1 MTSLPSPLST
11 APAPAI
17 VVVGS
22 GLAGFGVLRELR
34 RLSPDAKL
42 TMVTLEDGHFY
53 SKPALS
59 TALAKGKSAD
69 SLITSNGQKMAAQ
82 LKLDARIGREAE
94 AIDRAGKMLLT
105 TGGPVPYDALI
116 LATGALPVRP
126 PIGGEA
132 AHRAIAVNQLD
143 HYERF
148 RTELSEGARVL
159 IMGSGLVGTEFA
171 NDLVSTGYRP
181 VVVDM
186 LPLPLAQLVPP
197 AVGEQLRDAL
207 AAAGVEWHLGRKIT
221 AINYR
226 GDVRGYIAT
235 LDDGTTIEA
244 DLVLSAVGLRPNVAL
259 AAEAGL
265 DIGTG
270 AGCGGIK
277 VNEYGQ
283 TSDPHIFAI
292 GDCAEY
298 PHGLS
303 AYVTPIMAAARGIAP
318 SALGTPTAMRFPPL
332 SVQVKTTLLPINL
345 LPPPRSMPGEWRCL
359 EDDAHGAKHAFVD
372 ADGIVR
378 GYVLTRDKCEER
390 MEMDAKVGEIA

>member
-1 MTSLPSPLST
+1 MADKPPPSV
-11 APAPAI
+11 

-22 GLAGFGVLRELR
+22 GLAGFGVLCELR
-34 RLSPDAKL
+34 RLSPDARL

-59 TALAKGKSAD
+59 TALAKGKTAET
-69 SLITSNGQKMAAQ
+69 LVTSNAEKMIAQ
-82 LKLDARIGREAE
+82 LRLDARIGREAQ
-94 AIDRAGKMLLT
+94 AIDRAGKALLT
-105 TGGPVPYDALI
+105 TGGPVHYDALV

-126 PIGGEA
+126 PIAGEA

-148 RTELSEGARVL
+148 RKELPPGARVL

-197 AVGEQLRDAL
+197 AVGVQVRDAL
-207 AAAGVEWHLGRKIT
+207 AAEGVEWHLGRKIT
-221 AINYR
+221 AIDYK
-226 GDVRGYIAT
+226 GDVPGYVAT
-235 LDDGTTIEA
+235 LDDGTRIEA
-244 DLVLSAVGLRPNVAL
+244 DLVLSAVGLRPNVKL

-265 DIGTG
+265 EIGQ
-270 AGCGGIK
+270 GIK
-277 VNEYGQ
+277 VNAYGQ
-283 TSDPHIFAI
+283 TSDPDIFAI

-318 SALGTPTAMRFPPL
+318 SALGTPTEMRFPPL

-345 LPPPRSMPGEWRCL
+345 LPPPQSTAGDWRCL
-359 EDDAHGAKHAFVD
+359 EDDAQGSKHVFVD
-372 ADGIVR
+372 SEGVVR

-390 MEMDAKVGEIA
+390 MAMDATVGETA

>member
-1 MTSLPSPLST
+1 MASTVPPS
-11 APAPAI
+11 I

-34 RLSPDAKL
+34 KLSPDAKL

-59 TALAKGKSAD
+59 TALAKGKTAD
-69 SLITSNGQKMAAQ
+69 TLVTSNAEKMTAQ
-82 LKLDARIGREAE
+82 LKLDARIGRQAE
-94 AIDRAGKMLLT
+94 AIDPAGKALLT

-126 PIGGEA
+126 PIEGDA

-143 HYERF
+143 HYARF
-148 RTELSEGARVL
+148 RKELPESARVL

-171 NDLVSTGYRP
+171 NDLISSGYKP

-197 AVGEQLRDAL
+197 PVGEKVRDAL

-221 AINYR
+221 AI
-226 GDVRGYIAT
+226 GYKGAAPGYVAT
-235 LDDGTTIEA
+235 LDDGTVIEA
-244 DLVLSAVGLRPNVAL
+244 DLVLSAVGLRPNVKL

-265 DIGTG
+265 DIGL
-270 AGCGGIK
+270 GIK

-283 TSDPHIFAI
+283 TSDPDIFAI

-298 PHGLS
+298 QHGLS

-318 SALGTPTAMRFPPL
+318 SALGTPTAIRFPPL

-345 LPPPRSMPGEWRCL
+345 LPPPRSAQGEWLCL
-359 EDDAHGAKHAFVD
+359 EDDAQGSKHIFVD
-372 ADGIVR
+372 TGGIVR
-378 GYVLTRDKCEER
+378 GYVLTQDKCEER
-390 MEMDAKVGEIA
+390 MEMDSKVGETA

>member
-1 MTSLPSPLST
+1 MAGTPPPS
-11 APAPAI
+11 I

-34 RLSPDAKL
+34 RLSPEAPL

-59 TALAKGKSAD
+59 TALAKGKTAEGLVTSSAE
-69 SLITSNGQKMAAQ
+69 KMIAQ
-82 LKLDARIGREAE
+82 LRLDARIGREAL
-94 AIDRAGKMLLT
+94 AIDRAGKALLT
-105 TGGPVPYDALI
+105 TGGPVPYDALV

-126 PIGGEA
+126 PIAGEA

-148 RTELSEGARVL
+148 RKELPDGARVL

-197 AVGEQLRDAL
+197 AVGEKVRDAL
-207 AAAGVEWHLGRKIT
+207 AAEGVEWHLGRKVS
-221 AINYR
+221 AIDYK
-226 GDVRGYIAT
+226 GDVPGYVAS
-235 LDDGTTIEA
+235 LDDGTRIEA
-244 DLVLSAVGLRPNVAL
+244 DLVLSAVGLRPNVKL

-265 DIGTG
+265 EIGR
-270 AGCGGIK
+270 GIK
-277 VNEYGQ
+277 VNACGQ
-283 TSDPHIFAI
+283 TSDPAIFAI

-318 SALGTPTAMRFPPL
+318 SALGTPTEMRFPPL

-345 LPPPRSMPGEWRCL
+345 LPPPQSAAGEWRCL
-359 EDDAHGAKHAFVD
+359 EDDAQGSKHVFVD
-372 ADGIVR
+372 SGGIMR

-390 MEMDAKVGEIA
+390 MAMDATVGETA

>member
-1 MTSLPSPLST
+1 MAGPLP
-11 APAPAI
+11 PAI

-34 RLSPDAKL
+34 RLSPDARL

-59 TALAKGKSAD
+59 TALAKGKTAEGLVTSSAE
-69 SLITSNGQKMAAQ
+69 KMISQ
-82 LKLDARIGREAE
+82 LRLDARIGREAL
-94 AIDRAGKMLLT
+94 AIDRAGKALLT
-105 TGGPVPYDALI
+105 TGGPVPYDALV

-126 PIGGEA
+126 PIAGEA

-148 RTELSEGARVL
+148 RKELPDGARVL

-197 AVGEQLRDAL
+197 AVGEKVRDAL
-207 AAAGVEWHLGRKIT
+207 AAQGVEWHLGRKVS
-221 AINYR
+221 AIDYK
-226 GDVRGYIAT
+226 GDVPGYVAS
-235 LDDGTTIEA
+235 LDDGTRIEA
-244 DLVLSAVGLRPNVAL
+244 DLVLSAVGLRPNVKL

-265 DIGTG
+265 EIGR
-270 AGCGGIK
+270 GIK
-277 VNEYGQ
+277 VNACGQ
-283 TSDPHIFAI
+283 TSDPAIFAI

-298 PHGLS
+298 PHGFS

-318 SALGTPTAMRFPPL
+318 SALGTPTEMRFPPL

-345 LPPPRSMPGEWRCL
+345 LPPPQSAAGEWRCL
-359 EDDAHGAKHAFVD
+359 EDDAQGSKHVFVD
-372 ADGIVR
+372 SGGIVR

-390 MEMDAKVGEIA
+390 MAMDATVGETA